1 MASEFSGRPRLR
13 RGALLIY
20 KSQEANAKPAQRI
33 VFSYNPEQLRRSFA
47 TRALQQQPER
57 TAAARA
63 DVLRVGGPPVETITM
78 SVVLDAADQLAEPL
92 SNVEAVEHGL
102 LPQLAQLELLQYPAS
117 ANVTEVER
125 QAEAG
130 AVQVAPSDVPL
141 VMLAWGD
148 SRIVPVRLQSFAVTE
163 ERFDPRLNPIAAKVE
178 LGLQVLTYMEFPRK
192 SAARESFIA
201 HQKEQERLAGLLSG
215 GSGS

>member
-1 MASEFSGRPRLR
+1 MASEFTERPRLTK
-13 RGALLIY
+13 GALLIY
-20 KSQEANAKPAQRI
+20 ESQEANAKPAQRI

-47 TRALQQQPER
+47 TRAPQQQPER

-78 SVVLDAADQLAEPL
+78 SVVLDAADQLAEP
-92 SNVEAVEHGL
+92 EAHLAVVEHGL

-117 ANVTEVER
+117 AGVSKIER
-125 QAEAG
+125 QAEQG
-130 AVQVAPSDVPL
+130 AVEVAPADVPL
-141 VMLAWGD
+141 VMLAWGQT
-148 SRIVPVRLQSFAVTE
+148 RIVPVRLQSFSVTE